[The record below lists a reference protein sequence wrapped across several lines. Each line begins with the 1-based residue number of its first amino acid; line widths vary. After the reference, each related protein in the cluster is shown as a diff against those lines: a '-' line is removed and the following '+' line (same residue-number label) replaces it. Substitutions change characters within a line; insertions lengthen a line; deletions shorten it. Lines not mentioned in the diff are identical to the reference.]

1 MTKLITV
8 ISIVKILEMYQ
19 KYNCTVDL
27 KKTLGSLLSL
37 SQKNSHKGLN
47 LQLLEILFTLNTFH
61 QKKYKLAFLLS
72 RNNAD
77 KATNLTMFFFKSED
91 NSITLKFHEI
101 FLEHAMWFCLE
112 LTLQC

>member
-8 ISIVKILEMYQ
+8 ISIVKILEMSK

-37 SQKNSHKGLN
+37 SQNSHKGLN
-47 LQLLEILFTLNTFH
+47 LQLLEILFTLNTFD

-72 RNNAD
+72 RN
-77 KATNLTMFFFKSED
+77 TMQIKPQ
-91 NSITLKFHEI
+91 I
-101 FLEHAMWFCLE
+101 
-112 LTLQC
+112 

>member
-8 ISIVKILEMYQ
+8 ISIVKILEMSK

-47 LQLLEILFTLNTFH
+47 LQLLEILFTLNTFD
-61 QKKYKLAFLLS
+61 QKKIYKLAFLLS
-72 RNNAD
+72 
-77 KATNLTMFFFKSED
+77 TMQIKPQ
-91 NSITLKFHEI
+91 I
-101 FLEHAMWFCLE
+101 
-112 LTLQC
+112 

>member
-8 ISIVKILEMYQ
+8 ISIVKILEMSK
-19 KYNCTVDL
+19 KYNCRPTVDL

-47 LQLLEILFTLNTFH
+47 LLLLEILFTLNTFD

-72 RNNAD
+72 RN
-77 KATNLTMFFFKSED
+77 TMQIKPQ
-91 NSITLKFHEI
+91 I
-101 FLEHAMWFCLE
+101 
-112 LTLQC
+112 

>member
-8 ISIVKILEMYQ
+8 ISIVKILEMSK

-47 LQLLEILFTLNTFH
+47 LQLLEILFTLNTFD

-72 RNNAD
+72 RN
-77 KATNLTMFFFKSED
+77 TMQIKPQ
-91 NSITLKFHEI
+91 I
-101 FLEHAMWFCLE
+101 
-112 LTLQC
+112 